1 MTRLKGLWQP
11 CVLHEVGGFTIGHD
25 IPSVGSFILHASL
38 LCGCIPIRNS
48 LSDGPDLGF
57 HGVKIGVELLVRF
70 SWANPFRAVN
80 TIIVID
86 WYLNKW
92 LIWIPQLGYS
102 LLYVSQMWDVN
113 NFNCTESSSA
123 VVKLDFEWNFTIR
136 TIFTLPSFSLNQ
148 NRMFRQPYVANI
160 TVKNTLMLKKR
171 PNNIRTF
178 RIRRG

>member
-11 CVLHEVGGFTIGHD
+11 CVLHEVDGLTMGHD

-123 VVKLDFEWNFTIR
+123 GTPLVDSEVGFWMEFHDKNNLHFAFFFIE
-136 TIFTLPSFSLNQ
+136 PES
-148 NRMFRQPYVANI
+148 YVQAALCR
-160 TVKNTLMLKKR
+160 KHH
-171 PNNIRTF
+171 
-178 RIRRG
+178 G